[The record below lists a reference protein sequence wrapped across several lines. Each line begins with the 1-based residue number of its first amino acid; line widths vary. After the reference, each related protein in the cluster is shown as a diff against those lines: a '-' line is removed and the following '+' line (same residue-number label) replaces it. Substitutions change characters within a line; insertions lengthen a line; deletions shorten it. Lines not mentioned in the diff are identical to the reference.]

1 MVRASKSLAAGG
13 AATVFPELYGVVK
26 FFRSRFGR
34 ESSHQL
40 YLVRFVLLSSRFFN
54 HIFVALVGG
63 GRIDVSPT
71 KGKGLSSGRVPLLD
85 VGGAGRVSGH
95 FLHWG
100 DFDTLN
106 SNDLQELSSEN
117 ACDVAD
123 DDAVAILSGNSRV
136 SSVRSSGIKDSLDQA
151 RSLLSSLFGTIG
163 GIPTLQCLQAVESGR
178 GSPTIL
184 EHSVEEEVCSRLLAN
199 GIRTTCS
206 SRNCF
211 FDAGIY

>member
-106 SNDLQELSSEN
+106 FPMICRSYPQKMRAMLPMMMQLQFCQAIHVSVASE
-117 ACDVAD
+117 ARASK
-123 DDAVAILSGNSRV
+123 ILWIRHVV
-136 SSVRSSGIKDSLDQA
+136 SSRRCLELLVASLPYNVYRLWKVA
-151 RSLLSSLFGTIG
+151 GAALPSWSTLSRRR
-163 GIPTLQCLQAVESGR
+163 CVA
-178 GSPTIL
+178 GSWQM
-184 EHSVEEEVCSRLLAN
+184 E
-199 GIRTTCS
+199 
-206 SRNCF
+206 
-211 FDAGIY
+211 